1 MIKAIIFD
9 FDDVIVDT
17 SKLKYRAYSQVLRA
31 YGITMTE
38 REYVQEWLKTGSGV
52 RAALARNGEKLD
64 FERFRAEGTTVYLKL
79 LETDLRLI
87 DGALEVL
94 DSIKIKRGLG
104 SNSRGEHVSYCLD
117 KLGIREK
124 FNAIVTGSD
133 VSNPK
138 PDPETYRKVANL
150 LDVNPEEC
158 LVVEDHPGGIKAAKA
173 AGMTAVAIPRG
184 YTKDQNFSEAD
195 FVLKS
200 ISDLPKLIE
209 RLNK

>member
-1 MIKAIIFD
+1 M
-9 FDDVIVDT
+9 
-17 SKLKYRAYSQVLRA
+17 
-31 YGITMTE
+31 
-38 REYVQEWLKTGSGV
+38 
-52 RAALARNGEKLD
+52 
-64 FERFRAEGTTVYLKL
+64 
-79 LETDLRLI
+79 
-87 DGALEVL
+87 
-94 DSIKIKRGLG
+94 
-104 SNSRGEHVSYCLD
+104 
-117 KLGIREK
+117 
-124 FNAIVTGSD
+124 TGSD